1 MNVKVV
7 KSNSFDFCIEMI
19 STSQNTFE
27 TPSCYYLTQAN
38 FWINN
43 ERMEIDFVK
52 YWDEGLEFV
61 F

>member
-1 MNVKVV
+1 
-7 KSNSFDFCIEMI
+7 MI